1 MITIVFSLLQSCP
14 KTTKLTNQSQ
24 CLCYVIQFFSSSPG
38 SVRTDLCAI
47 CVIHRTCTMGN
58 VLFSIII
65 CRIINTITSNTSV
78 IQKESNGCTQLEISF
93 NRQFIMPT
101 DTDVKTLSMVLDTV
115 GFWAKR
121 ALIKYMCSHLSWVK
135 NDKGCLRA
143 FVLN

>member
-1 MITIVFSLLQSCP
+1 MLCHTILL
-14 KTTKLTNQSQ
+14 
-24 CLCYVIQFFSSSPG
+24 FFLRISTS
-38 SVRTDLCAI
+38 DLCAI

-121 ALIKYMCSHLSWVK
+121 PLIKYMCSRLSWVK